1 MVFARFVVAVCIWL
15 GFAASV
21 HAQVSNPVI
30 NRANV
35 PPGYATPTGGTFS
48 IRFPISFID
57 MAQTGDAF
65 GAEPDVI
72 VRMVT
77 GKTDGGIR
85 LSASEI
91 PDAKSELASAQT
103 FMDNL
108 KRRLGAGAVLSDV
121 SRERKNNMEISSF
134 ALAAHQLGFYFR
146 VIRVESTEYVL
157 LVQFPEAQR
166 ETAAGMKG
174 AFFDSFSLARP

>member
-1 MVFARFVVAVCIWL
+1 MVFARSAAAVCFWL
-15 GFAASV
+15 AFAVSA
-21 HAQVSNPVI
+21 HAQASNPVI

-48 IRFPISFID
+48 IRFPIPFID
-57 MAQTGDAF
+57 MAQTGDNF
-65 GAEPDVI
+65 GVDPDMV

-77 GKTDGGIR
+77 GKTAAGIR

-91 PDAKSELASAQT
+91 PDPKGQLASAET

-121 SRERKNNMEISSF
+121 SRDRKNDMEISSF

-166 ETAAGMKG
+166 DTATGMKD

>member
-1 MVFARFVVAVCIWL
+1 MAFSRSVVAVCFWIA
-15 GFAASV
+15 FAVSA
-21 HAQVSNPVI
+21 HAQASNPVI

-48 IRFPISFID
+48 IRFPIPFID
-57 MAQTGDAF
+57 MAQTGDNF
-65 GAEPDVI
+65 GTDPDMV
-72 VRMVT
+72 VHMVT
-77 GKTDGGIR
+77 GKTAAGIR

-91 PDAKSELASAQT
+91 PDPKGQLASAET

-108 KRRLGAGAVLSDV
+108 KRRLGAGAALSDV
-121 SRERKNNMEISSF
+121 SHVRENNMEISSF
-134 ALAAHQLGFYFR
+134 ALAAHQLGFYLR

-166 ETAAGMKG
+166 DTATGMKD
-174 AFFDSFSLARP
+174 AFFNSFSLARP

>member
-1 MVFARFVVAVCIWL
+1 MAFARF
-15 GFAASV
+15 AAAICFWIAFTVPV
-21 HAQVSNPVI
+21 HAQVGNPVI

-48 IRFPISFID
+48 IRFPIPFID
-57 MAQTGDAF
+57 MAQTGDSF
-65 GAEPDVI
+65 GIDPDTV

-91 PDAKSELASAQT
+91 PDPKGQLASAET

-121 SRERKNNMEISSF
+121 SRDRKNNMEISSF
-134 ALAAHQLGFYFR
+134 ALAAHELGFYFR
-146 VIRVESTEYVL
+146 VIRVGSTEYVL
-157 LVQFPEAQR
+157 LVQFPEAR
-166 ETAAGMKG
+166 RDAATGMKD

>member
-1 MVFARFVVAVCIWL
+1 MVFARSAAAVCVWL
-15 GFAASV
+15 AFTVSA
-21 HAQVSNPVI
+21 HAQASNPVI

-48 IRFPISFID
+48 IRFPIAFID
-57 MAQTGDAF
+57 MAQTGDNF
-65 GAEPDVI
+65 GADPDMV

-77 GKTDGGIR
+77 GKTEAGIR
-85 LSASEI
+85 LSASEL
-91 PDAKSELASAQT
+91 PDPKGKLASVET

-108 KRRLGAGAVLSDV
+108 KRRLGTDAVLSDV
-121 SRERKNNMEISSF
+121 SRDRKNDMETSSF

-146 VIRVESTEYVL
+146 VIRVESTEYIL

-166 ETAAGMKG
+166 DTATGVKD